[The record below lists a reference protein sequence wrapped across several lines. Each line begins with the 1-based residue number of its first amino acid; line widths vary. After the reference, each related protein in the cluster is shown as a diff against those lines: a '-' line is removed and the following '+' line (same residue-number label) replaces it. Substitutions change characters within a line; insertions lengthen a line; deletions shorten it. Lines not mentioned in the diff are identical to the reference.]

1 MQTIL
6 QQLQAAHERSGLTM
20 EELAKRLRKREG
32 IKLDRSTLRRQMRGH
47 VPMRTEVVEALARV
61 MAATL
66 AIVPDEA
73 A

>member
-20 EELAKRLRKREG
+20 EELARQLRKREG
-32 IKLDRSTLRRQMRGH
+32 IRLDRSTLRRQMRGL
-47 VPMRTEVVEALARV
+47 VPMRTEVVEGLARV
-61 MAATL
+61 MSVTL
-66 AIVPDEA
+66 AVVPDEA